1 MGCMEER
8 SYNQVVEAC
17 ADRLY
22 GFAYRLT
29 RDADA
34 AADLVQDAFLK
45 LWEYEAEVKE
55 PAAFLYAVLYRA
67 FADAVRRGRL
77 KRRYAAEVAD
87 GAALHAA
94 AGQGDRA
101 VERMEWRDCM
111 TEALAGLPDVQ
122 RAVLLLRDYEGY
134 NYAEIGE
141 MTGLHESQVKVY
153 LFRARVK
160 LRMILKNRM

>member
-29 RDADA
+29 RDAEA

-45 LWEYEAEVKE
+45 LWEYGEEVKE

-77 KRRYAAEVAD
+77 KRRYAADAGLSEPP
-87 GAALHAA
+87 
-94 AGQGDRA
+94 GQGDRA
-101 VERMEWRDCM
+101 VERMEWCDYM
-111 TEALAGLPDVQ
+111 AEALAGLSDVQ

-141 MTGLHESQVKVY
+141 MTGLSESQVKVY

-160 LRMILKNRM
+160 LKTILRNRM